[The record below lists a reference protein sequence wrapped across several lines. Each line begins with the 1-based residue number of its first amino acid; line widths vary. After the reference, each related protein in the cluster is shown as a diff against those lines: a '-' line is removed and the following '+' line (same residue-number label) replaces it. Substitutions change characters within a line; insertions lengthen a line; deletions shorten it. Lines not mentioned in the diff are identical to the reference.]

1 MLLPSRRAPQ
11 TIALFAILFLRMTK
25 RIFKLKTFSR
35 WAKKIISDEQLC
47 KAAQEI
53 LRGQYET
60 DLGSGLCKKRI
71 ALPRQG
77 KSGGTR
83 TLAAK
88 DGASG
93 LFFIA
98 GRQKSDPGR
107 DFSDATIAQAQ
118 IIGDALQKA
127 DAQQLERLIEEG
139 VLKEICHDHEE
150 KV

>member
-1 MLLPSRRAPQ
+1 
-11 TIALFAILFLRMTK
+11 MTK
-25 RIFKLKTFSR
+25 RVFKLKTFSK
-35 WAKKIISDEQLC
+35 WAKKIISDEHLC
-47 KAAQEI
+47 RAAQEI
-53 LRGQYET
+53 LLGQYEA

-77 KSGGTR
+77 KGGGTR
-83 TLAAK
+83 TLVAK
-88 DGASG
+88 GGASG

-107 DFSDATIAQAQ
+107 DFSDTNVAQAQ

-150 KV
+150 KI

>member
-1 MLLPSRRAPQ
+1 MLSGR
-11 TIALFAILFLRMTK
+11 IAK
-25 RIFKLKTFSR
+25 RVFKLKTFSR

-47 KAAQEI
+47 RAAQEI
-53 LRGQYET
+53 LLGQYEA

-71 ALPRQG
+71 ALRQG

-83 TLAAK
+83 TLVAK
-88 DGASG
+88 DGADG

-107 DFSDATIAQAQ
+107 DFSDANVAQAQ

-127 DAQQLERLIEEG
+127 GTQQLDRLIEEG

-150 KV
+150 KI